1 VLDFPQVFLAGL
13 SFLNFWTFLT
23 PKPLTAFEIF
33 FRQHTPP
40 ILQYTLLAI
49 PPVVHILETIFI
61 MNPLL
66 KRHRTHG
73 MVKRYWQTASLAA
86 GYTSIRRY
94 KLEVQKQ
101 VDKEAAQQKEG
112 KKH

>member
-1 VLDFPQVFLAGL
+1 VLDFPQVLLGALFL
-13 SFLNFWTFLT
+13 LNLWTFLT
-23 PKPLTAFEIF
+23 PKPLTPFEIF
-33 FRQHTPP
+33 FRRHTPP
-40 ILQYTLLAI
+40 ILQYILLIA
-49 PPVVHILETIFI
+49 PPLVHVLETIFI

-66 KRHRTHG
+66 RRHRTHG
-73 MVKRYWQTASLAA
+73 KVKRYWQVASLAVA
-86 GYTSIRRY
+86 YPSIRRY

>member
-1 VLDFPQVFLAGL
+1 MLDFQQVVLAGL
-13 SFLNFWTFLT
+13 SVLNFWTFLT
-23 PKPLTAFEIF
+23 PIPLTPFEIF
-33 FRQHTPP
+33 FRKHTPP
-40 ILQYTLLAI
+40 ILQYILLAI
-49 PPVVHILETIFI
+49 PPVVHVLETILI

-66 KRHRTHG
+66 ERHRTRG
-73 MVKRYWQTASLAA
+73 KVRRYWQVASLAT
-86 GYTSIRRY
+86 GYASIRRY